1 MSNYTNSLNP
11 FNNGQGKNK
20 HFQDQLSKVY
30 KAFKAK
36 PLTMKE
42 ADVQTNVMREN
53 ICRYVK
59 RLVQEGKIAVR
70 RKRKCKVTGYPY
82 VNEYTGNPDLF
93 PKTDQLKLF

>member
-1 MSNYTNSLNP
+1 MSNHTNSLNSSY
-11 FNNGQGKNK
+11 NRKAKDN

-42 ADVQTNVMREN
+42 ADVQTNIMREN
-53 ICRYVK
+53 ICRYVNK
-59 RLVQEGKIAVR
+59 LLSEGKIAI
-70 RKRKCKVTGYPY
+70 RKQRKCQVTGYPY

-93 PKTDQLKLF
+93 PETNQLKLF